1 MSGFSTRAI
10 RASTRAPRVD
20 QEPNSVPIYQAVSFS
35 ADDAEELGEIASG
48 RRPGYAYAR
57 IGNPTDAALEAA
69 VAEIHG
75 AEDAQ
80 VFASG
85 MAAIHASL
93 ATLVSAG
100 DRIVCT
106 RAVYGSTRSQLLNVL
121 ARLGVAVTFVDA
133 TDHGAVEA
141 ALAAAPTRILYIET
155 IANPTIVLTDIAALA
170 TIAHRHGALLVVDNT
185 FASAYLCRPLELGAD
200 LVAES
205 ATKFMSGHSDAL
217 AGTVVGRRELIAR
230 VRAFQIDTGATL
242 APFAAFLILRGL
254 TTLAVRMDRHT
265 ATATALAAWLE
276 AQPGVERVFYPGLP
290 SHPQA
295 ELAGRQLRAGGGM
308 LAFEVTGGRVAGRA
322 FIDALTIP
330 ERTASLGSIHTIVAH
345 PPSTTHR
352 QLSDAELAETGIA
365 AGLLRCSVGLEDFED
380 LRDDFAQALD
390 AARRAAGNDGATAA
404 GAGAAGAGDGA
415 EAQLERTAAVARP

>member
-1 MSGFSTRAI
+1 
-10 RASTRAPRVD
+10 
-20 QEPNSVPIYQAVSFS
+20 
-35 ADDAEELGEIASG
+35 
-48 RRPGYAYAR
+48 
-57 IGNPTDAALEAA
+57 
-69 VAEIHG
+69 
-75 AEDAQ
+75 
-80 VFASG
+80 
-85 MAAIHASL
+85 
-93 ATLVSAG
+93 
-100 DRIVCT
+100 
-106 RAVYGSTRSQLLNVL
+106 
-121 ARLGVAVTFVDA
+121 
-133 TDHGAVEA
+133 
-141 ALAAAPTRILYIET
+141 
-155 IANPTIVLTDIAALA
+155 
-170 TIAHRHGALLVVDNT
+170 
-185 FASAYLCRPLELGAD
+185 
-200 LVAES
+200 
-205 ATKFMSGHSDAL
+205 MSGHSDAL